1 MFTHIKRHLVGYV
14 ALFLVLGTGSAYANH
29 LQVFSSDI
37 VDGQVNS
44 VDVRDNGLTGTDI
57 AESTLSVS
65 GMGCQNGKIKGYARI
80 KGTNLPVRDWYT
92 SSSTWID
99 TTNNCSNL
107 AVTVRK
113 RATGIYY
120 VKFLGN
126 ASAVAIATSNS
137 DGTPPE
143 SRHNDNIISV
153 AKVTDGGSPDLG
165 AFRVEVQDVSQFA
178 SSGSDPEDGQFTIA
192 LL

>member
-1 MFTHIKRHLVGYV
+1 MLTHLKNHLVAYV

-44 VDVRDNGLTGTDI
+44 VDVRDNGLTGTDM
-57 AESTLSVS
+57 AENTLSVP

-80 KGTNLPVRDWYT
+80 KGTNLPASVTYT
-92 SSSTWID
+92 TSPSWID
-99 TTNNCSNL
+99 ATNNCSNG
-107 AVTVRK
+107 AVQVRK
-113 RATGIYY
+113 RSTGIYY

-126 ASAVAIATSNS
+126 ASAMAIATSNS
-137 DGTPPE
+137 DGTSPE

-153 AKVTDGGSPDLG
+153 AKVTDGGSADLG
-165 AFRVEVQDVSQFA
+165 AFRVEVQDVNQFA
-178 SSGSDPEDGQFTIA
+178 SSGSDPEDGQFTI
-192 LL
+192 LVM